1 MITPEIM
8 RSNGL
13 ACFPCRQDKAPLVN
27 KGQSWKDA
35 AALPLEQLHVSAV
48 WGVPVPLGVIIIDH
62 DDYKDG
68 VATLAEFEQAIGARL
83 DWQSSAV
90 QTTQNG
96 GKHYAFRC
104 DWPAL
109 NSVKTLPGF
118 DIRSAGRGYIATGA
132 GYQPLNP
139 FGVLKM
145 ANPAGLPVIPD
156 SARAL
161 LEDVPRHQQP
171 ATPTHHAK
179 RPTDHEE
186 VKKALS
192 HIDPDCERPDW
203 LNIAFALGDI
213 YRGEPELGFDVFHSW
228 CAGEFT
234 PDGSTP
240 TRYPGYDAIENE
252 WPSFLKE
259 KEGGRGSGTLWR
271 EAINNGYRPPAGF
284 NAASVFGQG
293 AAAVDVYAD
302 MIDDINANALNPKE
316 QPRIIDAVKAFPG
329 SPSQVATLRA
339 QVVKLLKDDGQLTKQ
354 LRGMLDEA
362 APRVNG
368 VPGAY
373 GKSDAHNCSV
383 FLSRRFPDDNITMHC
398 DEVYVYQ
405 AGHWSS
411 PTSPKWLQSAVF
423 SDMVASIGG
432 DAMVKTANS
441 CAEGVKS
448 LLTATGIQLGDV
460 NPDCVFFRDAM
471 LDTRTGQVTPSS
483 KDHGNTTALPYDY
496 DAHAKCHEWLAF
508 LNSTLEGDQERIAL
522 LQEWMGYNLVR
533 RYDHQKI
540 MMLIGKSRAGKG
552 LVGKVMEAL
561 CGTPAFTGGS
571 LAALT
576 RDPTLAACASRLVY
590 FVGDCEKSVPHSIRS
605 AVSEK
610 LKTISGNDAVTFER
624 KFLPSITARLPVR
637 ITVSTNHIPAIFDD
651 SGALANRLLILPFD
665 LSFAG
670 REDIT
675 LEDRIIR
682 EVPGIALWAVEGLR
696 RLDANKR
703 FTEPAASKLEREE
716 INSMFSPLRDFV
728 SACLAPCDGATLSS
742 SDMFDAYTAWCV
754 SNRETPMQSAKSFTE
769 AVRRSLEYGRYGRPV
784 VDGRQVR
791 GFWGVKLTD
800 NSPSANVVAGA
811 FGAQSKE

>member
-8 RSNGL
+8 RGNGL

-35 AALPLEQLHVSAV
+35 ATLPLEQLHQSAV
-48 WGVPVPLGVIIIDH
+48 WGVPTPPGVLIIDH
-62 DDYKDG
+62 DGYKPN
-68 VATLAEFEQAIGARL
+68 AAALADFEHAIGARL
-83 DWQSSAV
+83 DWDAAAL
-90 QTTQNG
+90 QTTQSG

-104 DWPAL
+104 NWPAR
-109 NSVKTLPGF
+109 NSVKTIPGF

-145 ANPAGLPVIPD
+145 ATPEGLPVLPD

-161 LEDVPRHQQP
+161 LEDVPTPQP
-171 ATPTHHAK
+171 QAATSS
-179 RPTDHEE
+179 RPANYEE

-192 HIDPDCERPDW
+192 YLDPGCSHDEWRD
-203 LNIAFALGDI
+203 IGFAL
-213 YRGEPELGFDVFHSW
+213 RSMFAEAPEDGLSLFHAWS
-228 CAGEFT
+228 AGEFT
-234 PDGSTP
+234 PDGEPPANYSD
-240 TRYPGYDAIENE
+240 YDHIAHR
-252 WPSFLKE
+252 F
-259 KEGGRGSGTLWR
+259 EGFDPDKQGGIKSGTLFR
-271 EAINNGYRPPAGF
+271 EAMARGYRPPAGF
-284 NAASVFGQG
+284 DASAVFGQG
-293 AAAVDVYAD
+293 AASSDAYCD
-302 MIDDINANALNPKE
+302 MVDDINAHAIDPKE
-316 QPRIIDAVKAFPG
+316 QPRLIDAVKAFPG
-329 SPSQVATLRA
+329 SPSQVAALRA
-339 QVVKLLKDDGQLTKQ
+339 QMVKLLKDDGQLTKQ
-354 LRGMLDEA
+354 LKGMLDEA

-383 FLSRRFPDDNITMHC
+383 FLSRRFPDNNITMHG

-411 PTSPKWLQSAVF
+411 PASPKWLQSAVF
-423 SDMVASIGG
+423 ADMVASIGG

-441 CAEGVKS
+441 CADGVKS
-448 LLTATGIQLGDV
+448 LLTATGVQIGDV
-460 NPDCVFFRDAM
+460 DPDCVFFRDAM
-471 LDTRTGQVTPSS
+471 LNTRTGQVTPSS
-483 KDHGNTTALPYDY
+483 KDHGNTTSLPYDY
-496 DAHAKCHEWLAF
+496 DPHAKCHEWLAF
-508 LNSTLEGDQERIAL
+508 LNSTFEGDQERIAL

-675 LEDRIIR
+675 LEDRIIQ

-716 INSMFSPLRDFV
+716 INSMFSPMRDFV
-728 SACLAPCDGATLSS
+728 SACLEPCDDATLSS
-742 SDMFDAYTAWCV
+742 ADMFDAYTAWCV

-791 GFWGVKLTD
+791 GFWGVKLIS
-800 NSPSANVVAGA
+800 NSAPANVVTGA
-811 FGAQSKE
+811 FGKQQ

>member
-1 MITPEIM
+1 MITPDVM
-8 RSNGL
+8 RANGL
-13 ACFPCRQDKAPLVN
+13 PCFPCRQDKAPLVN

-35 AALPLEQLHVSAV
+35 AALPLAQLQQAAV
-48 WGVPVPLGVIIIDH
+48 WGVPIPPGVIVIDH
-62 DDYKDG
+62 DDYKEDA
-68 VATLAEFEQAIGARL
+68 ATLAEFEEAIGARP
-83 DWQSSAV
+83 DWLSAAV
-90 QTTQNG
+90 QTTQRG
-96 GKHYAFRC
+96 GKHYAFQC

-145 ANPAGLPVIPD
+145 ANPEGLPTIPD
-156 SARAL
+156 SARAM
-161 LEDVPRHQQP
+161 LEDAPRTVPTRAP
-171 ATPTHHAK
+171 
-179 RPTDHEE
+179 RPPQHDYAE

-203 LNIAFALGDI
+203 VNIGYALGDI
-213 YRGEPELGFDVFHSW
+213 YRDDPEAGFDVFHSW
-228 CAGEFT
+228 SAGELT
-234 PDGSTP
+234 PDGMTP
-240 TRYPGYDAIENE
+240 AKYHGYEACEGQ

-271 EAINNGYRPPAGF
+271 EAINKGYRPPSGF
-284 NAASVFGQG
+284 DASEVFGQG
-293 AAAVDVYAD
+293 AAPVDIYSD
-302 MIDDINANALNPKE
+302 LIDDINANALNPKE
-316 QPRIIDAVKAFPG
+316 QPRIIDAVKTFPG

-339 QVVKLLKDDGQLTKQ
+339 QVVKLLKEDNQLTKQ
-354 LRGMLDEA
+354 LRGMLDGA

-383 FLSRRFPDDNITMHC
+383 FLSRRFPDDNITMYG

-405 AGHWSS
+405 AGHWAS

-423 SDMVASIGG
+423 SDMVAGVGG
-432 DAMVKTANS
+432 EAMVKTANS

-448 LLTATGIQLGDV
+448 LLTSAGVPLGEAD
-460 NPDCVFFRDAM
+460 PDCVFFRDAM
-471 LDTRTGQVTPSS
+471 LNTRTGEVTAAA
-483 KDHGNTTALPYDY
+483 KEHGNTTALPYDY
-496 DAHAKCHEWLAF
+496 DPHASCPEWLSF

-552 LVGKVMEAL
+552 LVGKIMEAL

-590 FVGDCEKSVPHSIRS
+590 FVGDCEKNVPHSIRS

-670 REDIT
+670 KEDIG
-675 LEDRIIR
+675 LEGRITR

-703 FTEPAASKLEREE
+703 FTEPVASAVEREE

-728 SACLAPCDGATLSS
+728 EGCLEPCGGSTLSS
-742 SDMFDAYTAWCV
+742 SMMFDAYTAWCV
-754 SNRETPMQSAKSFTE
+754 RNREAPMSSAKSFTE
-769 AVRRSLEYGRYGRPV
+769 AIRRSIEYGKYGRPV

-791 GFWGVKLTD
+791 GFWGVKLID
-800 NSPSANVVAGA
+800 NTLSNNIVAGA
-811 FGAQSKE
+811 FGGK